1 MWGRRQVCSDEC
13 PKSFI
18 RGESLALVEEFMVRR
33 RLNVADT
40 LELEARKVD
49 AFLIL
54 REQMEQEERDGTT
67 QRN

>member
-1 MWGRRQVCSDEC
+1 MWGRRQVSSDEC

-18 RGESLALVEEFMVRR
+18 RGESVALVEEFLVRR

-40 LELEARKVD
+40 LELEARKID

-54 REQMEQEERDGTT
+54 REHMEQEERDGTT
-67 QRN
+67 QGN